1 MFAKLNGIQIA
12 YTDEGTGLP
21 LLFIHGFPL
30 NRGAWSH
37 QVEAFKSRYR
47 VIVPDL
53 RGFGESGSSKGPVSM
68 DRFAEDIW
76 ALAQHLGLGPT
87 ILAGHSM
94 GGYVAL
100 AIART
105 YPAML
110 RGLALVGTKAGMDSA
125 EAASARRLT
134 AEKVQQEGTS
144 VVVDA
149 MAPKMLSAS
158 DIEGH
163 KAASVRACMA
173 PANSEGIIGA
183 LLGMAGRPDAHDVLD
198 KIRVPTLVIA
208 GSDDSIIPPSES
220 EALAKAIPDAQLR
233 IIPRAGHLVA
243 LDQGDAFNEAMQEWL
258 AWGCEGMRGSHFA
271 LQTPTGAPTHAAPG
285 SSQPTF

>member
-1 MFAKLNGIQIA
+1 MFAKINGIQIA
-12 YTDEGTGLP
+12 YTDEGAGLP

-30 NRGAWSH
+30 NRRAWSK

-87 ILAGHSM
+87 IVAGHSM
-94 GGYVAL
+94 GGYIAL

-110 RGLALVGTKAGMDSA
+110 RGLALVGTKAGRDST
-125 EAASARRLT
+125 EAAKARHFA
-134 AEKVQQEGTS
+134 AEQVQREGAS
-144 VVVDA
+144 VVLDV

-158 DIEGH
+158 NTENR

-183 LLGMAGRPDAHDVLD
+183 LLGMAVRPDAHDMLD

-208 GSDDSIIPPSES
+208 GTDDSVIPPSES
-220 EALAKAIPDAQLR
+220 EALVKAIPDAQLR
-233 IIPRAGHLVA
+233 LISGAGHLVA
-243 LDQGDAFNEAMQEWL
+243 LDQGEAFNNAMKEWL
-258 AWGCEGMRGSHFA
+258 AWGCEGMRRGHLA
-271 LQTPTGAPTHAAPG
+271 LPMPLDASAHGAPG
-285 SSQPTF
+285 SAQP